1 MSDLARFVSRW
12 SRLKRQR
19 AVQSPTKDLPP
30 LEDLAA
36 DADLSAYLG
45 PEVEASLRRRALQR
59 IFADPCLNVMDGLDV
74 YIDDYSIADPI
85 SLEVLTQMNQARL
98 LFAQD
103 EACGPSPLDRA
114 SPGQMALADGSDAL
128 PVTDPCQ
135 EEQQSS

>member
-1 MSDLARFVSRW
+1 MSDLARFVTRW

-19 AVQSPTKDLPP
+19 EVLSPTRDLPP
-30 LEDLAA
+30 LEDLAV

-45 PEVEASLRRRALQR
+45 PEVDAALRRQALRR

-103 EACGPSPLDRA
+103 DANEPSSQERESA
-114 SPGQMALADGSDAL
+114 GQIALADGSD
-128 PVTDPCQ
+128 PCQ
-135 EEQQSS
+135 EELHSS